1 MRKFLFF
8 LLCTVTFYL
17 LASCEKEEHLD
28 GKGDKPLVDTPKD
41 TIQEEFLLKWD
52 TFIDDSNDNGEI
64 FIGTQYLGIQGWSH
78 LATPPY
84 IYIGAVFPEST
95 FTTTFDKEIVGK
107 KKPIY
112 LTFDFPDPY
121 ITSMETVKGSEYLQ
135 KIKEA
140 ISSKE
145 YQSYTSPQRPHI
157 VKFAE
162 LKSLSNIENC
172 FPYNKEFGNA
182 LKKIAQQEFNMKNIK
197 SLCISEVIFKGFTIS
212 MDVPSDGLFIAPPSS
227 LEELV
232 YIRTLTYGVTA
243 YFVIAS
249 NNSYQNVLEAF
260 KNSFMDEYYNPNGTL
275 HESQIIL
282 LTISDINQEASIK
295 LTFNDLNRF

>member
-1 MRKFLFF
+1 M
-8 LLCTVTFYL
+8 
-17 LASCEKEEHLD
+17 H
-28 GKGDKPLVDTPKD
+28 G
-41 TIQEEFLLKWD
+41 
-52 TFIDDSNDNGEI
+52 
-64 FIGTQYLGIQGWSH
+64 
-78 LATPPY
+78 
-84 IYIGAVFPEST
+84 
-95 FTTTFDKEIVGK
+95 
-107 KKPIY
+107 
-112 LTFDFPDPY
+112 
-121 ITSMETVKGSEYLQ
+121 VKGSEYLQ

-140 ISSKE
+140 LKSKE
-145 YQSYTSPQRPHI
+145 FQSYTSPQRPYI
-157 VKFAE
+157 IKFAE

-260 KNSFMDEYYNPNGTL
+260 KNSFMDEYYNPNGT
-275 HESQIIL
+275 ITRIPNYF
-282 LTISDINQEASIK
+282 INDIRYKPRSIYK
-295 LTFNDLNRF
+295 INIQRLK

>member
-1 MRKFLFF
+1 MFLVI
-8 LLCTVTFYL
+8 LGYYEVLN
-17 LASCEKEEHLD
+17 
-28 GKGDKPLVDTPKD
+28 
-41 TIQEEFLLKWD
+41 TID
-52 TFIDDSNDNGEI
+52 
-64 FIGTQYLGIQGWSH
+64 
-78 LATPPY
+78 
-84 IYIGAVFPEST
+84 
-95 FTTTFDKEIVGK
+95 
-107 KKPIY
+107 
-112 LTFDFPDPY
+112 LTFNFPIPY
-121 ITSMETVKGSEYLQ
+121 ITCMEDVKGSEYLQ

-140 ISSKE
+140 LKSKE
-145 YQSYTSPQRPHI
+145 FQSYTSPQRPYI
-157 VKFAE
+157 IKFAE

-260 KNSFMDEYYNPNGTL
+260 KNSFMDEYYNPNGTITRIPNYFRFL
-275 HESQIIL
+275 SVRLNRLKNKL
-282 LTISDINQEASIK
+282 LANY
-295 LTFNDLNRF
+295 LRNRGNDLATVRNSAFCVAILSNNSFICKYNIFFRKYELSVAIL

>member
-1 MRKFLFF
+1 MNSYHK
-8 LLCTVTFYL
+8 T
-17 LASCEKEEHLD
+17 
-28 GKGDKPLVDTPKD
+28 
-41 TIQEEFLLKWD
+41 LKIRFKINFIFQWD
-52 TFIDDSNDNGEI
+52 TLIDDSKNDDEF
-64 FIGTQYLGIQGWSH
+64 FIGNQYIGVQRWEC
-78 LATPPY
+78 LATPPH
-84 IYIGAVFPEST
+84 IYVGATFPKSS
-95 FTTTFDKEIVGK
+95 FATTFDRENIDK
-107 KKPIY
+107 KHPID
-112 LTFDFPDPY
+112 LTFNFPIPY
-121 ITSMETVKGSEYLQ
+121 ITCMEDVKGSEYLQ

-140 ISSKE
+140 LKSKE
-145 YQSYTSPQRPHI
+145 FQSYTSPQRPYI
-157 VKFAE
+157 IKFAE

-260 KNSFMDEYYNPNGTL
+260 KNSFMDEYYNPNGT
-275 HESQIIL
+275 ITRIPNYF
-282 LTISDINQEASIK
+282 INDIRYKPRSIYK
-295 LTFNDLNRF
+295 INIQRLK

>member
-1 MRKFLFF
+1 MN
-8 LLCTVTFYL
+8 
-17 LASCEKEEHLD
+17 S
-28 GKGDKPLVDTPKD
+28 
-41 TIQEEFLLKWD
+41 
-52 TFIDDSNDNGEI
+52 
-64 FIGTQYLGIQGWSH
+64 
-78 LATPPY
+78 
-84 IYIGAVFPEST
+84 
-95 FTTTFDKEIVGK
+95 
-107 KKPIY
+107 
-112 LTFDFPDPY
+112 
-121 ITSMETVKGSEYLQ
+121 
-135 KIKEA
+135 A
-140 ISSKE
+140 I
-145 YQSYTSPQRPHI
+145 I
-157 VKFAE
+157 KFAE

-260 KNSFMDEYYNPNGTL
+260 KNSFMDEYYNPNGT
-275 HESQIIL
+275 ITRIPNYF
-282 LTISDINQEASIK
+282 INDIRYKPRSIYK
-295 LTFNDLNRF
+295 INIQRLK

>member
-1 MRKFLFF
+1 M
-8 LLCTVTFYL
+8 
-17 LASCEKEEHLD
+17 ACEKEEHLVN
-28 GKGDKPLVDTPKD
+28 KNNEQLPQNPKD
-41 TIQEEFLLKWD
+41 MVQNKFIFQWD
-52 TFIDDSNDNGEI
+52 TLIDDSKNDDEF
-64 FIGTQYLGIQGWSH
+64 FIGNQYIGVQRWEC
-78 LATPPY
+78 LATSPH
-84 IYIGAVFPEST
+84 IYVGATFPKSS
-95 FTTTFDKEIVGK
+95 FATTFDRENIDK
-107 KKPIY
+107 KHPID
-112 LTFDFPDPY
+112 LTFNFPIPY
-121 ITSMETVKGSEYLQ
+121 ITCMEDVKGSEYLQ

-140 ISSKE
+140 LKSKE
-145 YQSYTSPQRPHI
+145 FQSYTSPQRPYI
-157 VKFAE
+157 IKFAE

-249 NNSYQNVLEAF
+249 NNSYQNVLEALLNSTCKCNRILINNLF
-260 KNSFMDEYYNPNGTL
+260 KFFVWREV
-275 HESQIIL
+275 
-282 LTISDINQEASIK
+282 
-295 LTFNDLNRF
+295 